1 MANVTTIP
9 AYSASASPNYSGL
22 VKFLVEP
29 FLESPDSISVD
40 CEHIKHNLRVWIRVA
55 IEGGDKGK
63 VYGRGG
69 RNLQAIRTVLE
80 TAATA
85 AGQSLHIEIYESEK
99 SESTE
104 EQFRSE
110 PPELPR
116 RKPSITNDRR
126 PPMNS
131 MNSNQRSRRPAPP
144 KF

>member
-1 MANVTTIP
+1 MPNVTTIP
-9 AYSASASPNYSGL
+9 AYAASASPNYSRL
-22 VKFLVEP
+22 VRFLVEP
-29 FLESPDSISVD
+29 FLESPESISVD
-40 CEHIKHNLRVWIRVA
+40 CEQIKHNLRVWVRIA

-80 TAATA
+80 IAATA
-85 AGQSLHIEIYESEK
+85 AGQSLHIEIYESE
-99 SESTE
+99 SSE
-104 EQFRSE
+104 EQVRPE

-116 RKPSITNDRR
+116 RKPSISNDRR
-126 PPMNS
+126 SPMNP